1 MTMNKSLYEEN
12 ENKINKPFPKKD
24 LINYHLFL
32 ESLAIAALKFK
43 FNEKFSDLD
52 KVNFND

>member
-12 ENKINKPFPKKD
+12 ENKLNKPFPKKD